1 MKRILYILFVVL
13 FPLNLNAQQKDST
26 EKSFPLIGVEVDRN
40 CYQLDIEGE
49 VFNDVLIGFYCY
61 YNYSWFRYETNV
73 VVMKGK
79 KKIYK
84 KKFKNSYL
92 YVFNNGQVQVG
103 QPKFEQIVVGK
114 KGSDYYGKIRQ
125 FKGVYEW

>member
-1 MKRILYILFVVL
+1 MKRIFYILFIVL
-13 FPLNLNAQQKDST
+13 FSLNINAQQKDSV
-26 EKSFPLIGVEVDRN
+26 EKSSPLIGVEVDRN
-40 CYQLDIEGE
+40 CYQLDIEGV

-61 YNYSWFRYETNV
+61 YNTLWFRYETNV

-92 YVFNNGQVQVG
+92 YVFNDGQVQVG
-103 QPKFEQIVVGK
+103 QPKFRQIVVGK
-114 KGSDYYGKIRQ
+114 IGSDYYGKIRQ
-125 FKGVYEW
+125 FEGLYVW